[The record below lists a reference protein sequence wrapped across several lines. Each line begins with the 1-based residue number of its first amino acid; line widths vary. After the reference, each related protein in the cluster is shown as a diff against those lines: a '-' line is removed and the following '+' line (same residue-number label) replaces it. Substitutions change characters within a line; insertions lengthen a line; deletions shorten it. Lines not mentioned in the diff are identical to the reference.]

1 MRAYFFGNMYLSSIQ
16 QGIQAAHVVAEMF
29 VRYNDPERPLSVS
42 AQQAA
47 AILNTWARDHK
58 TMVLLNAGYGQE
70 IHNLIDFFNDPPNP
84 FPWSAFNEGDD
95 ALDGALT
102 CIGIILPEEIYNA
115 SKALREG
122 PKGDPMQLLTQAV
135 KGDMTGLDPWNG
147 YKPTMWEQELAARL
161 NNYGL
166 AR

>member
-29 VRYNDPERPLSVS
+29 VKYTNAKRELLGVEPNQLH
-42 AQQAA
+42 
-47 AILNTWARDHK
+47 ILNHWASEHK

-70 IHNLIDFFNDPPNP
+70 IHNLIDVFNNP
-84 FPWSAFNEGDD
+84 ANPLPWAAFNEGED

-102 CIGIILPEEIYNA
+102 CIGIILPEEFYEA
-115 SKALREG
+115 AKELRTMDANS
-122 PKGDPMQLLTQAV
+122 PSPF
-135 KGDMTGLDPWNG
+135 LD
-147 YKPTMWEQELAARL
+147 KLETVWERDFAARL